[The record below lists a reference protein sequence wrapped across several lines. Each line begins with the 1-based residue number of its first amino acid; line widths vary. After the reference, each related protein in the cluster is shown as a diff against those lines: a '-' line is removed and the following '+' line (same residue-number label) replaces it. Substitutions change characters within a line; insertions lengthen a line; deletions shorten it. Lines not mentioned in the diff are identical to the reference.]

1 MGGGL
6 ASAERFIRCALA
18 KGHPER
24 KGAVGDYGEGSGVES
39 PRGKR
44 QPTKKDLTA
53 FRGGGRGRGLLAK
66 LRPSGGA
73 EPTSPEVVD
82 REEARHLCPRITGA
96 KGVNE
101 RYA

>member
-6 ASAERFIRCALA
+6 ASAQWFIRCALA
-18 KGHPER
+18 KGHLER
-24 KGAVGDYGEGSGVES
+24 KGAEGDYGEGSGVES
-39 PRGKR
+39 PRAKR

-73 EPTSPEVVD
+73 EPTSPVVV
-82 REEARHLCPRITGA
+82 ARKQVQHM
-96 KGVNE
+96 
-101 RYA
+101 

>member
-6 ASAERFIRCALA
+6 ASAQWFIRCALA

-39 PRGKR
+39 PRAKR

-66 LRPSGGA
+66 LRPKGGA
-73 EPTSPEVVD
+73 EPTSPVVV
-82 REEARHLCPRITGA
+82 ARKQVQHM
-96 KGVNE
+96 
-101 RYA
+101 

>member
-1 MGGGL
+1 M
-6 ASAERFIRCALA
+6 
-18 KGHPER
+18 
-24 KGAVGDYGEGSGVES
+24 ES

-73 EPTSPEVVD
+73 EPTSPVVV
-82 REEARHLCPRITGA
+82 ARKQVQHM
-96 KGVNE
+96 
-101 RYA
+101 

>member
-6 ASAERFIRCALA
+6 ASAQWFIRCALA

-39 PRGKR
+39 PRAKR

-73 EPTSPEVVD
+73 EPTSPVVV
-82 REEARHLCPRITGA
+82 ARKQVQHM
-96 KGVNE
+96 
-101 RYA
+101 